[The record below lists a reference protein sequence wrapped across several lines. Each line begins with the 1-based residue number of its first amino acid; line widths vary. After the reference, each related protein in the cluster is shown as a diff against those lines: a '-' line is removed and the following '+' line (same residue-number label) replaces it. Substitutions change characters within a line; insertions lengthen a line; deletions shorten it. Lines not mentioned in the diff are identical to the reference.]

1 MFYLLVLSYET
12 PVRLTINHIK
22 GNIFMGRE
30 GIIIIVCIGIVVLFY
45 LFADKD
51 VQVERV
57 VLVNNP
63 APTSIQDALKS
74 IDLPPGALPE
84 QTLPDSLESK

>member
-1 MFYLLVLSYET
+1 MYSLLVLSYET
-12 PVRLTINHIK
+12 RVGLTINHIK
-22 GNIFMGRE
+22 GNIIMGRE

-57 VLVNNP
+57 VSVKNSPP
-63 APTSIQDALKS
+63 ASIQDAVKPIGL
-74 IDLPPGALPE
+74 PGALPE